1 MLYVGVK
8 MIICRPTKH
17 SIDGL
22 YDFIFYIQKFY
33 DTKKLSII
41 EIGSWK
47 GESARIFADYFKTVY
62 CVDPWDVENAPI
74 PMKPD
79 VEIAEAMVN
88 KLCKEKFNIIKI
100 KGTSVEVAKNINM
113 FFNVVY
119 IDALHEYDDVK
130 ADILAWKDKARAF
143 IGGHDYRVNTNG
155 VIQAVNEI
163 LGKPDRTFK
172 DWSWIKGVKC

>member
-1 MLYVGVK
+1 
-8 MIICRPTKH
+8 MINCRPTKH

-47 GESARIFADYFKTVY
+47 GESARIFADYFKIVY

-79 VEIAEAMVN
+79 VKIAESMID
-88 KLCKEKFNIIKI
+88 KLVKEKKNIIKI
-100 KGTSVEVAKNINM
+100 KGTSAEVVKNINK
-113 FFNVVY
+113 FFDVVY

-130 ADILAWKDKARAF
+130 ADVMAWKDKSIKF

-155 VIQAVNEI
+155 VILAVNEI